1 MLWTVTRA
9 DPTQV
14 HLKLLI
20 RVLPLLDRL
29 HDVGTERDSAGNRR
43 LHYDQYVKLALVC
56 LSTPLIDSVAMLQR
70 AAEMPRVARKLGTA
84 SFSRASFSEAPVV
97 FDPSMLQEVIRELV
111 GELRPLPQDPRL
123 SDLHHLLTL
132 VDGTLLSAL
141 PKLAETYYRSK
152 RVGKSSRDRDRPG
165 PLHAWKLHTQLDL
178 STGVPRFV
186 RLTPGIGKGPDGE
199 RRVLE
204 ASLEPGRIYVLDRFF
219 YEKRLLQIIM
229 TAGAGYVVRLQD
241 RAAYQIIEERPLTAA
256 QIDAG
261 VRHDRI
267 VRIEGL
273 AYPTR
278 LVIVRADVHMKRVKR
293 KPGLYVPSS
302 GQLLILTSDLKTE
315 PELISLIYRYRWTIE
330 VFFKFFKGLL
340 GCRHLLSQ
348 RRRGVEIQVYCA
360 VIICVLLN
368 LTTGLRPSKA
378 VMEALMWHVL
388 GLASVQDVQRR
399 IEKVRIEQDKREE
412 KSRIKKLG
420 K

>member
-1 MLWTVTRA
+1 
-9 DPTQV
+9 
-14 HLKLLI
+14 
-20 RVLPLLDRL
+20 VLPLLDRL

-70 AAEMPRVARKLGTA
+70 AAEMPRVARKLGTTG
-84 SFSRASFSEAPVV
+84 FSRASFSEAPAV

-141 PKLAETYYRSK
+141 PKLAETYYRRK
-152 RVGKSSRDRDRPG
+152 RVGKSSRDADHPR

-178 STGVPRFV
+178 STAVPRFV

-219 YEKRLLQIIM
+219 YEKRLLQSIV

-241 RAAYQIIEERPLTAA
+241 RAAYEIIEERPLTAA

-273 AYPTR
+273 AHPTR
-278 LVIVRADVHMKRVKR
+278 LVIVQADVHMKRVKR

-302 GQLLILTSDLKTE
+302 GQMLILTSDLETE

-348 RRRGVEIQVYCA
+348 RRQGVEIQVYCA

-378 VMEALMWHVL
+378 VMEALMWHLL
-388 GLASVQDVQRR
+388 GLASIQDVQRR

>member
-1 MLWTVTRA
+1 
-9 DPTQV
+9 
-14 HLKLLI
+14 
-20 RVLPLLDRL
+20 
-29 HDVGTERDSAGNRR
+29 
-43 LHYDQYVKLALVC
+43 VC

-70 AAEMPRVARKLGTA
+70 AAEMPRVARKLGITG
-84 SFSRASFSEAPVV
+84 FSRASFSEAPAV

-123 SDLHHLLTL
+123 SELHHLLTL

-152 RVGKSSRDRDRPG
+152 RVGKSSRDRENPR

-186 RLTPGIGKGPDGE
+186 RLTGGIGKGPDGE

-204 ASLEPGRIYVLDRFF
+204 ASLEPGRIYVLDRLF
-219 YEKRLLQIIM
+219 YEKQLLQKIV

-241 RAAYQIIEERPLTAA
+241 RAAYQVIEERPLTAA

-261 VRHDRI
+261 IRHDRI
-267 VRIEGL
+267 VRMEGL
-273 AYPTR
+273 SHSTR

-302 GQLLILTSDLKTE
+302 GQLLILTSDLETE

-348 RRRGVEIQVYCA
+348 RRTGVEIQVYCA
-360 VIICVLLN
+360 VILCVLLN

-378 VMEALMWHVL
+378 VMEALMWHLL
-388 GLASVQDVQRR
+388 GLASAEDVQRR

-412 KSRIKKLG
+412 KSRIKKSG
-420 K
+420 R